1 MVCQNSFN
9 PLKNRNRKTFFAT
22 YDVYYKECVVYN
34 YFIRKSDTKNEKAED
49 AMDKSLK
56 PKMKTILFAVL
67 LIVLML
73 AIQFVAAFFAG
84 IAVSLGTVLTG
95 NNLVYE
101 SLIPISVLLSQIA
114 CLIVFGIWY
123 YTKYVKKDKNEGVYE
138 SGLKKILHFKDL
150 AFIIALSVAGFFFA
164 NIVSQIEVAVMPEA
178 GKEFESM
185 MENVLGNGSIIGVI
199 SAALLAPISEE
210 IVFRGLLV
218 KNAKKVFGIT
228 GCILLSGIA
237 FGIVHLNPIQ
247 SIYAIPLGM
256 LLAYL
261 AYRYSSIIPAI
272 LLHMINNSLSVFLPK
287 IYHGNLGYIACA
299 VLCLVFL
306 AAAVVI
312 KKYFL
317 KKN

>member
-1 MVCQNSFN
+1 
-9 PLKNRNRKTFFAT
+9 
-22 YDVYYKECVVYN
+22 
-34 YFIRKSDTKNEKAED
+34 
-49 AMDKSLK
+49 MDKSLK
-56 PKMKTILFAVL
+56 PKMKTILFAAL

-101 SLIPISVLLSQIA
+101 SLIPISVLLSQTA

-218 KNAKKVFGIT
+218 KNAKKVFGLT
-228 GCILLSGIA
+228 GCMLLSGIA

-312 KKYFL
+312 KKYFF
-317 KKN
+317 KKELAIS